1 MKTKT
6 KLLALFT
13 ALILFS
19 NCSKDKCQG
28 SIYNKYLDKSYLPD
42 IIPYSDTSTAFF
54 LKNGRDTLLFTSQ
67 GLKEE
72 TVKYYSSEGTCDT
85 YNLQKFSLTMA
96 ASDTDYFQINYC
108 ADRQLVPL
116 VNFIVLSGENYYETR
131 EFSYSAFRNY
141 IKSSIVKVTILNNV
155 YDSVFSL
162 PQLEEDFQELIVKP
176 KIGVL
181 KIKTLRTTYEL
192 IK

>member
-1 MKTKT
+1 MKQIT
-6 KLLALFT
+6 KLLFLFT
-13 ALILFS
+13 TLVLFG
-19 NCSKDKCQG
+19 NCTKDECQG
-28 SIYNKYLDKSYLPD
+28 TTYNLNVDKSYLPD
-42 IIPYSDTSTAFF
+42 IMPYSDTSTRFF
-54 LKNGRDTLLFTSQ
+54 LRNGKDTLLFTSQ

-85 YNLQKFSLTMA
+85 YNLQKFSLTMS
-96 ASDTDYFQINYC
+96 ASDTDYFQINFY

-116 VNFIVLSGENYYETR
+116 VNFIVLSEENYYKTR

-162 PQLEEDFQELIVKP
+162 PQLEEDFQELIIKP

-181 KIKTLRTTYEL
+181 KIKTTGFTYEL
-192 IK
+192 I